1 MDTFLK
7 HALSN
12 YRSHIIMFIIYF
24 VLTVVAYMF
33 MRQSTIDNFRNLG
46 NEVASFYKM
55 EEEKSFSYYKNSLN
69 HLANLIEKDVN
80 TLDKK
85 DQIKNILSL
94 LGSFTAIENFHPYV
108 VMDGEVIIGTTE
120 DNSEKN
126 IDLFWYD
133 NNTNV
138 QDQFL
143 ISDVYYDKFSKVP
156 TITIARYLR
165 NMKDAIAVDFSVAS
179 YVSPIKNTFLP
190 PNSNYYLFGVSGN
203 LFYYDDD
210 LGLAGEGIRRNA
222 QILYDIVTNNGVNKE
237 DGLSFYDVRGQE
249 KFIFFDRTKDNLVVV
264 VTIPYTMLLSKLNQL
279 LYIAIAFVFC
289 IGLMTFMSIWF
300 TYNNNKKYLN
310 IQETLTFLGNIYYAI
325 ILINIEKETYSIV
338 KIPKRLDDQLEND
351 NPYTQFLEVIK
362 RKMKPNVAKT
372 FDEAFCM
379 ENIHKLA
386 REGIKEF
393 GGEFKSTID
402 DNEVWV
408 SVRIFLDHVETTQS
422 AIICLKEVTKE
433 KEQEVRQYEL
443 LKSAVENA
451 KKSEKSRNDF
461 FARMSHDMR
470 TPLNGIIGFT
480 ELGINHAFT
489 IEETKEYLNKIK
501 LSSHQLL
508 ELINY
513 ILEISRIENG
523 NTSEVKTKMNLREII
538 DHSVQPFYT
547 LAMTESRHFSVHYDI
562 RNEFIFAPAFKFV
575 QIINN
580 LLSNAFKYSKKGDSI
595 SVSVS
600 QLYASTNEFKQ
611 TKYLF
616 VFEDT
621 GIGMSKEFLERIFIP
636 YQRETMF
643 ASKDIIGTGL
653 GMAIVQSIVTGLN
666 GEINISSE
674 LGKGTKIS
682 IVIPFNVV
690 DKEDIPVEEKV
701 PVETNDLDLA
711 GLGVLLV
718 EDNQINMEIAT
729 KLLMFKGIT
738 VDKAYNGEE
747 AVEHFLKSGE
757 NKYDVI
763 LMDLQMPVMNGLE
776 AAKAIRESAHPKAKS
791 IPIIAVSANTFA
803 EDIAKSLQV
812 GMNDH
817 ISKPLDVQ
825 NLYYTIYTHT
835 RGKRKTYLKSK

>member
-1 MDTFLK
+1 METFLK

-12 YRSHIIMFIIYF
+12 YRSHIIMFIIYAVF
-24 VLTVVAYMF
+24 TATAYTI
-33 MRQSTIDNFRNLG
+33 MRQSTIDNFNNLG
-46 NEVASFYKM
+46 NEVVSFYKM
-55 EEEKSFSYYKNSLN
+55 EEEKSFSYYKKLLD
-69 HLANLIEKDVN
+69 HLANLIERDV
-80 TLDKK
+80 DMRSKK
-85 DQIKNILSL
+85 EQIENILSL

-108 VMDGEVIIGTTE
+108 VMDGEVVTGNAEE
-120 DNSEKN
+120 DSVKSV
-126 IDLFWYD
+126 DLFWYV
-133 NNTNV
+133 NKNKM
-138 QDQFL
+138 QGQFV
-143 ISDVYYDKFSKVP
+143 ISDVYYDKFTKVP

-179 YVSPIKNTFLP
+179 YVPPIKNTFLP
-190 PNSNYYLFGVSGN
+190 PESNYYLFGVSGN

-210 LGLAGEGIRRNA
+210 LGQAGDGIRRNA
-222 QILYDIVTNNGVNKE
+222 QILYDIVMKNEANRE
-237 DGLSFYDVRGQE
+237 ASLSFYDVNGKE
-249 KFIFFDRTKDNLVVV
+249 KFIFFDKTEDNLVVV
-264 VTIPYTMLLSKLNQL
+264 VTIPHAALMSNLNQL
-279 LYIAIAFVFC
+279 LYVAVAFLFV
-289 IGLMTFMSIWF
+289 IGLISSVNIWI
-300 TYNNNKKYLN
+300 TYNSNRKYAN

-325 ILINIEKETYSIV
+325 ALIDVGKETYTIV
-338 KIPKRLDDQLEND
+338 KIPKRLSSELKNN
-351 NPYTQFLEVIK
+351 NPYLQFLNVIK
-362 RKMKPNVAKT
+362 RKMEPNVAQT
-372 FDEAFCM
+372 FDEAFSM
-379 ENIHKLA
+379 ENLHKLA
-386 REGIKEF
+386 QEGVKEF
-393 GGEFKSTID
+393 GGEFKSKIEEGD
-402 DNEVWV
+402 VWI
-408 SVRIFLDHVETTQS
+408 SVRIFLDHVETKQS

-523 NTSEVKTKMNLREII
+523 NTSDVKTKMNLREVIE
-538 DHSVQPFYT
+538 HSVQPFYS
-547 LAMTESRHFSVHYDI
+547 LAMTETRTFSVHYDI

-580 LLSNAFKYSKKGDSI
+580 LLSNAFKYSKIGDSI
-595 SVSVS
+595 TVSVS
-600 QLYASTNEFKQ
+600 QLYGSTNEFKQ

-682 IVIPFNVV
+682 IVIPFDVV
-690 DKEDIPVEEKV
+690 DEDDIPVLENT
-701 PVETNDLDLA
+701 PVETKDLDLM
-711 GLGVLLV
+711 GLSVLLV
-718 EDNQINMEIAT
+718 EDNQINMEIAA
-729 KLLMFKGIT
+729 KLLMFKGMT
-738 VDKAYNGEE
+738 VDKAYNGKE
-747 AVEHFLKSGE
+747 AVEHFLNGGE

-776 AAKAIRESAHPKAKS
+776 AAKAIRESEHPGAKN

-803 EDIAKSLQV
+803 EDIAQSLQV

-825 NLYYTIYTHT
+825 TLYYTIYTHT
-835 RGKRKTYLKSK
+835 RGKRKTYHS